1 MLASVKRYG
10 QRCPLARA
18 LDVVGDR
25 WNLLVVRELMVGPRR
40 YTDLLDGLPGIGTNI
55 LAARLRDLGEA
66 GIVTRRS
73 LPPPTAVTVY
83 ELTEAGRALGPSL
96 TALRNWGA
104 AYAPPPRGGDS
115 MRPAWALM
123 SAASVLRRSL
133 EPGLV
138 CEFQVGSEVF
148 QLASDDGGITVRGG
162 QVARP
167 AAVVSLDTEM
177 LYQLI
182 SGRATAQAVR
192 EQATIEGDAEVAAK
206 FLTVLAG
213 TVTATAS
220 AS

>member
-115 MRPAWALM
+115 MRPAWA
-123 SAASVLRRSL
+123 
-133 EPGLV
+133 
-138 CEFQVGSEVF
+138 
-148 QLASDDGGITVRGG
+148 
-162 QVARP
+162 
-167 AAVVSLDTEM
+167 
-177 LYQLI
+177 
-182 SGRATAQAVR
+182 AQAVR